1 MGEARR
7 VSKIL
12 EVKDDQDNNL
22 VMVIWELYRDGDLSH
37 TYEQYYPKETYA
49 QFKEDVGESAA
60 LPFRNLFD

>member
-22 VMVIWELYRDGDLSH
+22 VMVTWELYRDGDLSH